1 MVFAMEMVHPESHI
15 YYVWPYSFQH
25 IGCDYM
31 IDSKAIED
39 RCGICHGDGST
50 CTTVKSKY
58 TETQGLGMYF
68 LY

>member
-1 MVFAMEMVHPESHI
+1 
-15 YYVWPYSFQH
+15 
-25 IGCDYM
+25 M

-58 TETQGLGMYF
+58 TETQGLGNYSLHACWIILLCFFGACFFGF
-68 LY
+68 LAK